1 MEEEWVLF
9 CMLTFRYRCE
19 NDILWL
25 TQILSRMKNLNYFIM
40 ITKFQNKLHDFKQMI
55 LSVIDDNNDLLKE

>member
-25 TQILSRMKNLNYFIM
+25 TQILSGMKNLNYFIM
-40 ITKFQNKLHDFKQMI
+40 ITKFQNELHDFKQMI
-55 LSVIDDNNDLLKE
+55 LSITDDNNDLL